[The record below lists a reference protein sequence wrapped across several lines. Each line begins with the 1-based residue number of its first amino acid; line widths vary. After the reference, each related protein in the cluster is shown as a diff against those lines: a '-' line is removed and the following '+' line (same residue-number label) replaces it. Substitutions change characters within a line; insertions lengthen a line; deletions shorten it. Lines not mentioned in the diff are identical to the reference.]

1 MSHKYLYQSTARASD
16 WFPNTKH
23 TAQSLSPFSLPLPSP
38 PHTHTLSQTK
48 TLFDLE
54 LQLRIT
60 QSRAHGLH
68 SGYSF
73 GAVTGLQWV
82 DGVYRR
88 PKYNANCV

>member
-16 WFPNTKH
+16 WFPSTKH
-23 TAQSLSPFSLPLPSP
+23 TAQSLTSSLLPLPP
-38 PHTHTLSQTK
+38 TVTNQNIG
-48 TLFDLE
+48 LE

-73 GAVTGLQWV
+73 GALTGLQ
-82 DGVYRR
+82 
-88 PKYNANCV
+88 